1 MAKIGDFQ
9 IQILIL
15 KVLRRKELR
24 LQVYGKQQKR
34 DSVNHNFYFIVIV
47 IIIIIIIII
56 IIVIIVI
63 ILPSI
68 TIIRVYYNVHNCLF
82 LEYIGDENVWTSSS
96 ILFPIFTILLL
107 TFFLISISSMQ
118 NHTEEKEWIKVW
130 QW

>member
-1 MAKIGDFQ
+1 MGNSK
-9 IQILIL
+9 
-15 KVLRRKELR
+15 KETASIITF
-24 LQVYGKQQKR
+24 Y
-34 DSVNHNFYFIVIV
+34 YFIVIV
-47 IIIIIIIII
+47 IIIIIII